1 MKNLANQPPSNAG
14 QRHSDRLAR
23 PSRLGPALQAFAAL
37 EAADWKARGILP
49 NYCRHVVIQVGF
61 NSQSAFSLMKA
72 VFDS

>member
-49 NYCRHVVIQVGF
+49 NYCPDGSI
-61 NSQSAFSLMKA
+61 SLLLLGCGIIDQKGRK
-72 VFDS
+72 